1 VSRSVTEIPEH
12 LLARSKAR
20 RQAIGQDGGDAPA
33 ADAPAAGAAVEK
45 ASSAAP
51 AGPAGLPGLSPAK
64 APVAPAVAPAP
75 PPRPEVVAALT
86 RKKMPWWATTACVTL
101 VGWAFLFAFT
111 LEPRETVSPAIAEGR
126 ELYSPCSACHGADGG
141 GGSGPAFAD
150 GAVIET
156 FAAWEDQ
163 VEWVTVGSDDWPDAT
178 YGDTAK
184 PVRGSGQ
191 PMPGFGTEHGGA
203 YTEEEILL
211 VVRYERE
218 VIAEHG
224 CEPTLAEA
232 TGEECAPGT
241 EAEAATE

>member
-1 VSRSVTEIPEH
+1 VSRFVTEIPEH

-64 APVAPAVAPAP
+64 APASPAVAPAP

-111 LEPRETVSPAIAEGR
+111 LEPRETESPAIAEGR
-126 ELYSPCSACHGADGG
+126 ELYSPCGACHGADGG

-156 FAAWEDQ
+156 FGAWEDQ

-178 YGDTAK
+178 YGDTEKA
-184 PVRGSGQ
+184 VRGSGQ
-191 PMPGFGTEHGGA
+191 SMPPFGVEHGGS
-203 YTEEEILL
+203 YTEEQILL

-218 VIAEHG
+218 VIAGHG